1 MESNDKINRPLDVLG
16 SAQDKRVIVRMKS
29 GESING
35 VLKAFDQHINIW
47 MDDAEIQGSDGNG
60 GVKLGKVLVRGDNIV
75 LVSPGK

>member
-1 MESNDKINRPLDVLG
+1 MDNDKVSRPLDVLG
-16 SAQDKRVIVRMKS
+16 SSQDKRVIIRMKS
-29 GESING
+29 GETING

-47 MDDAEIQGSDGNG
+47 MDDAEIQTASGE

>member
-16 SAQDKRVIVRMKS
+16 SSQDKRVIVRMKS

-47 MDDAEIQGSDGNG
+47 MDDAEMQGTDGNA
-60 GVKLGKVLVRGDNIV
+60 VKLGKVLVRGDNII